1 MVRFSIVAQILIV
14 VFVLLDISLA
24 RPPIIFM
31 DEPRNKT
38 RILTNPPREAI
49 VDNTNIVFPEDLTKS
64 KPKTGSISRDDI
76 MSNCTEQMPLCEYA
90 VSYPHEHLKI
100 VLTRNTIYKELFGED
115 ESPEV
120 SNRIGEVDDDI
131 YMCRAT
137 STTIFPKQGLNRN
150 NQWKYIINQDDRDFR
165 QGVRIEQCKNFG
177 LGCDIPGQNPLN
189 LFGYRDCYQSAE
201 TECRSRIPS
210 GYHPLVAAPTKKTLE
225 EVPFVI
231 SPPQRE
237 ADESWILLKAHYF
250 FNQTTMRASRKLR

>member
-165 QGVRIEQCKNFG
+165 QGVRIEQCKKRLLSVSG
-177 LGCDIPGQNPLN
+177 DGMPIPDT
-189 LFGYRDCYQSAE
+189 F
-201 TECRSRIPS
+201 RIPS
-210 GYHPLVAAPTKKTLE
+210 ACCCAYKKNSGRSSIRNFT
-225 EVPFVI
+225 PAK
-231 SPPQRE
+231 R
-237 ADESWILLKAHYF
+237 
-250 FNQTTMRASRKLR
+250 SR

>member
-189 LFGYRDCYQSAE
+189 LFGYRTYCKQKYIYRRLLSVSGDGMPIPD
-201 TECRSRIPS
+201 TFRIPS
-210 GYHPLVAAPTKKTLE
+210 ACCCAYKKNSGRSSIRNFT
-225 EVPFVI
+225 PAK
-231 SPPQRE
+231 R
-237 ADESWILLKAHYF
+237 
-250 FNQTTMRASRKLR
+250 SR